1 MKKVLITTIPFG
13 NPQPKPLEM
22 LKNAGI
28 EYTINPFKRKITDLE
43 YWLRLLRVALGV
55 GESLVNPSLFVDEA
69 IDCLFR
75 LSKVLAI
82 FLKLK

>member
-1 MKKVLITTIPFG
+1 MGGAYKTILRVWSANKKPVIA
-13 NPQPKPLEM
+13 NS
-22 LKNAGI
+22 
-28 EYTINPFKRKITDLE
+28 KRKITDLE

-82 FLKLK
+82 FFQNFILIF